1 MYIAETQLRVR
12 YAETDQMGY
21 VYYGHYAAYY
31 EVGRVEALRKLGF
44 SYRQLEEMGIMMPV
58 LESKIRYLKPARYDE
73 LLTIKVIIPVMPA
86 VKMNFTYEITNEKKE
101 LINKGET
108 TLVFIDMAKNK
119 PRRLPEIMKTL
130 FEPYFIE

>member
-44 SYRQLEEMGIMMPV
+44 SYRQLEDKGIMMPV

>member
-1 MYIAETQLRVR
+1 M
-12 YAETDQMGY
+12 
-21 VYYGHYAAYY
+21 
-31 EVGRVEALRKLGF
+31 
-44 SYRQLEEMGIMMPV
+44 
-58 LESKIRYLKPARYDE
+58 
-73 LLTIKVIIPVMPA
+73 TIKVIIPVMPA